1 MTTRESKENEATF
14 VISKTEE
21 GFRVY
26 SPLQPAQ
33 SYTVS
38 GSAESPLCTCIE
50 FQNHIGDLQWRCVH
64 IEAVLRQLKKS
75 PDPETTSPK
84 GSPQG
89 PSEPSRNGKRN
100 GKGKGPADA
109 QMILKRSI
117 SPDGRIDSLS
127 VEFLCPVGKATE
139 EEIKAKAH
147 STMQLQNAIAQEFL
161 KENGK
166 GPAPSPQPPAVQHVA
181 SHPVPARLISI
192 GGMNGQYGRSLF
204 ITIQADGQTLRL
216 FGGYKRLRAALA
228 DAGYGNLLARIEEG
242 TLLNLPC
249 RVVTKP
255 NGNGRYPAIAQVLPA
270 DEPTVER
277 RASWRTRPC
286 YQIRRNW

>member
-1 MTTRESKENEATF
+1 MTTKESKDSEAPF
-14 VISKTEE
+14 VISRTDE

-38 GSAESPLCTCIE
+38 GNSEAPLCTCVD
-50 FQNHIGDLQWRCVH
+50 FQNHVGDLRWRCAH
-64 IEAVLRQLKKS
+64 IEAVLRQLKKHPEPAQP
-75 PDPETTSPK
+75 PDQ
-84 GSPQG
+84 GSHG
-89 PSEPSRNGKRN
+89 VPSEAPRNGKRN
-100 GKGKGPADA
+100 GKTKGSADV
-109 QMILKRSI
+109 QMMLKRSV

-127 VEFLCPVGKATE
+127 VEFLCPVGKATDD
-139 EEIKAKAH
+139 EIKARAQT
-147 STMQLQNAIAQEFL
+147 TMQLQDAIVREFL
-161 KENGK
+161 KGNGK
-166 GPAPSPQPPAVQHVA
+166 GPFPPPQATAGHQEA
-181 SHPVPARLISI
+181 DSQPVSALLVSI

-204 ITIQADGQTLRL
+204 ITIQASGQTLRL

-228 DAGYGNLLARIEEG
+228 DAGYGSYPGRIAEG

-270 DEPTVER
+270 EEPAQR
-277 RASWRTRPC
+277 RAS
-286 YQIRRNW
+286 